1 MNWTNTIYIIYDNDL
16 KSRKIKDEKSIL
28 LQIQKL

>member
-1 MNWTNTIYIIYDNDL
+1 MNWTDTIYVIYDKDF

-28 LQIQKL
+28 LQIQKV